1 MFNPYFLPYSQWT
14 NGMLSRKFPV
24 CRINRNGIPKVRTI
38 SVTTTGSIVTYSICP
53 WVFKQLCNDGLML
66 LRISQIPS
74 AGAGS
79 SAFTVS
85 LQTSSN
91 PPAGS
96 TGTPLVNGV
105 GAPMTSNEV
114 VNGNY
119 LLIYFNKCDGI
130 FQVVNHIP
138 AAAAAAAEAASETLK
153 ASK

>member
-1 MFNPYFLPYSQWT
+1 MFNPYFLPYTQWS
-14 NGMLSRKFPV
+14 NQMLSRRFPI
-24 CRINRNGIPKVRTI
+24 RRLNGSGIPELRTI
-38 SVTTTGSIVTYSICP
+38 AVTTTGNVVTYSLCP
-53 WVFKQLCNDGLML
+53 WRFKQLCNEGLML

-74 AGAGS
+74 TGAGS
-79 SAFTVS
+79 AAFTVS
-85 LQTSSN
+85 LQTSAN

-138 AAAAAAAEAASETLK
+138 AAAPAAEVAAETLK